1 MPQREMTLAARAE
14 ELTRRREPFVRATV
28 VRAQHPTSARAG
40 DTALVLAGGTIEGF
54 VGGNCV
60 EASVRDYGLR
70 TLASGEPLLLRVM
83 PGEPVRNQE
92 EGAVTVANPCLS
104 GGSVEIFLQPQLPAP
119 RIVVVGA
126 SPIAQALAALGSVLG
141 YEPELVSGSAAEP
154 RPDDAALIVASHG
167 REEEAALTAALKAS
181 VPYVALVAS
190 GRRGNDV
197 LASLDVDEELRSRV
211 HCPAGLA
218 LGARTPEET
227 ALAILAELVSERAA
241 AAAGVRPATVPD
253 GGEPTSDSGPS
264 DSGPAEPGPGESGAA
279 GPGPGESGAAE
290 PSPAEPVTA
299 LDPVCGMTVPAIHA
313 TLHVEH
319 AGSTVYFCSA
329 GCRAT
334 FLKDPEHYA
343 VIS

>member
-14 ELTRRREPFVRATV
+14 ELSRRREPFVRATV

-190 GRRGNDV
+190 ERRGNDV

-227 ALAILAELVSERAA
+227 ALAILAELVSERSE
-241 AAAGVRPATVPD
+241 AAAGVRPTAVAGGVKPSAAAD
-253 GGEPTSDSGPS
+253 GDESTS

-279 GPGPGESGAAE
+279 E
-290 PSPAEPVTA
+290 PIPAEPGSAEPATA

>member
-1 MPQREMTLAARAE
+1 MPQLKMALAARAD
-14 ELTRRREPFVRATV
+14 ELSRRREPFVRATV

-40 DTALVLAGGTIEGF
+40 DTALVLAGGAIEGF

-104 GGSVEIFLQPQLPAP
+104 GGSVEIFLQPELPAP

-141 YEPELVSGSAAEP
+141 FEPELVAGSAARP

-167 REEEAALTAALKAS
+167 REEEAALTAALQAS

-190 GRRGNDV
+190 ERRGDEV

-227 ALAILAELVSERAA
+227 ALAILAELVAERSAA
-241 AAAGVRPATVPD
+241 AAPPTAAAGAGRPEAAAGGVGPAAAADGVRPAAAAD
-253 GGEPTSDSGPS
+253 GVESTAESGS
-264 DSGPAEPGPGESGAA
+264 AEPA
-279 GPGPGESGAAE
+279 
-290 PSPAEPVTA
+290 TA

-313 TLHVEH
+313 TLHEEH
-319 AGSTVYFCSA
+319 AGRTVYFCSA
-329 GCRAT
+329 GCRAA